1 MTNEELR
8 QEIEQL
14 KQIITEMRINQLE
27 SKCEPIPTSY
37 QVKIP
42 SDLEN
47 YYTIDI
53 DGSIEGLYGYT
64 NEIRVLFYLRGL
76 AFKTKTE
83 AEQYLKKSI
92 LLFKFHKWAEEH
104 NGGWTPNWSDFDEEK
119 YTVRYDY
126 SDNQLETFYSY
137 SYKEFSKLPYF
148 ISDDTAHRFFE
159 EFGEEIKE
167 VLC

>member
-8 QEIEQL
+8 REIEQL

-42 SDLEN
+42 TDLEN

-83 AEQYLKKSI
+83 AEQYLRKSI
-92 LLFKFHKWAEEH
+92 LLFKLHDWAEWE
-104 NGGWTPNWSDFDEEK
+104 NGDWFPDWGNCGNKYIVKYIQETGGFEIAYTWSFN
-119 YTVRYDY
+119 Y
-126 SDNQLETFYSY
+126 
-137 SYKEFSKLPYF
+137 FSKLPVFKSEKIAQRF
-148 ISDDTAHRFFE
+148 IA

-167 VLC
+167 VFC